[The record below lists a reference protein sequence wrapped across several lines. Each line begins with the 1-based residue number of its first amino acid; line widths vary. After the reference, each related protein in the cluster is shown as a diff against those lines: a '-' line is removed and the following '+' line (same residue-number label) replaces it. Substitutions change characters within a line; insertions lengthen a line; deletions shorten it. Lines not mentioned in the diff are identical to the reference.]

1 MCLDPSPPQVLRIDR
16 RHSAPREPG
25 ADARPGPRRGYKRPR
40 ALSVAAVFRSW
51 SRTETVPAG
60 RRSLCPSATLVAS
73 RRVAYGPMSFSPS
86 ARWMTTYQ
94 CLHTV
99 PLDLGSVDPWHP
111 VYAHDPASDPPPPQ
125 VLRIDRRHR
134 RHRSRVWCG
143 SQSSATGRCMLR
155 LRPTRLVPV
164 EAHRAGFAGAW
175 SPAQRRRPVR
185 SGLHQRMIGV
195 GHGPF
200 QAARLGLRPAPRPG
214 GNPWR
219 HLSGATGA

>member
-1 MCLDPSPPQVLRIDR
+1 MCLDPPPPQVLRIDR
-16 RHSAPREPG
+16 THSAPREPG

-40 ALSVAAVFRSW
+40 ALSDAAVFRSW
-51 SRTETVPAG
+51 SRTETVPGG

-125 VLRIDRRHR
+125 VLRIDRQHR
-134 RHRSRVWCG
+134 RTAHVSG
-143 SQSSATGRCMLR
+143 AAASPP
-155 LRPTRLVPV
+155 RP
-164 EAHRAGFAGAW
+164 AGACY
-175 SPAQRRRPVR
+175 
-185 SGLHQRMIGV
+185 GCG
-195 GHGPF
+195 
-200 QAARLGLRPAPRPG
+200 RPG
-214 GNPWR
+214 PYPWKR
-219 HLSGATGA
+219 IERGSLERGRPPEGGDRSCPGCATSA